1 MHKADP
7 SLNTG
12 FRGATSN
19 APRTQTQTAEETMNI
34 IKSLKCFFINLFSG
48 KTTDPASPPPGSK
61 TEGKNTGT
69 GGLETRCINP
79 DNGCPFEM
87 S

>member
-1 MHKADP
+1 M
-7 SLNTG
+7 
-12 FRGATSN
+12 
-19 APRTQTQTAEETMNI
+19 
-34 IKSLKCFFINLFSG
+34 NLFSG
-48 KTTDPASPPPGSK
+48 KTTDPVENLTDLKSDGNK
-61 TEGKNTGT
+61 VGT

>member
-19 APRTQTQTAEETMNI
+19 APRTQTQTAEEIMNI
-34 IKSLKCFFINLFSG
+34 IKSLKGFFINLFSG
-48 KTTDPASPPPGSK
+48 KTTDPASHPPGSK
-61 TEGKNTGT
+61 AEGKKAGT
-69 GGLETRCINP
+69 GGVETRCINP
-79 DNGCPFEM
+79 DNGCSFEM

>member
-1 MHKADP
+1 
-7 SLNTG
+7 
-12 FRGATSN
+12 
-19 APRTQTQTAEETMNI
+19 MNI
-34 IKSLKCFFINLFSG
+34 IRSLKGFFINLFSG

>member
-1 MHKADP
+1 
-7 SLNTG
+7 LNTG

-34 IKSLKCFFINLFSG
+34 IKSLKGFFINLFSG

-61 TEGKNTGT
+61 AEGKKAGT
-69 GGLETRCINP
+69 GGLKTRCINP
-79 DNGCPFEM
+79 DYGCPFEM

>member
-1 MHKADP
+1 
-7 SLNTG
+7 
-12 FRGATSN
+12 
-19 APRTQTQTAEETMNI
+19 MNI
-34 IKSLKCFFINLFSG
+34 IRSRKDFLINLFSG

-61 TEGKNTGT
+61 AEGEKTGT
-69 GGLETRCINP
+69 GGVETRCINP